1 MRGLRSLLTDS
12 IAFMFRPCMDIREQI
27 VKGLVVLTAV
37 DKSLTEVAVFALI
50 EVVGCAQRS

>member
-1 MRGLRSLLTDS
+1 
-12 IAFMFRPCMDIREQI
+12 MDIREQI
-27 VKGLVVLTAV
+27 VKGLVVLTPV

>member
-1 MRGLRSLLTDS
+1 
-12 IAFMFRPCMDIREQI
+12 MDIREQI

-50 EVVGCAQRS
+50 EVVGFVQRS